1 MEVSVL
7 VTVGYGDA
15 VEILMGASVGHQSVQ
30 RSLQLSTTWSQGSLW
45 VLPGVVASLIGG
57 FGGVA
62 GQGLLDA
69 ALVLG
74 TAADVAVIGVLR
86 DDLILP
92 VHR

>member
-1 MEVSVL
+1 MNGGWCS
-7 VTVGYGDA
+7 
-15 VEILMGASVGHQSVQ
+15 H
-30 RSLQLSTTWSQGSLW
+30 QGSLW

-74 TAADVAVIGVLR
+74 TAADVAVIGMLR
-86 DDLILP
+86 DDLILS
-92 VHR
+92 VHRCGIQELTLSHSTTSHIIVFKPLFIQ